1 MDSSASEKLRSK
13 FKNRDWR
20 TETTDLVDQIGQL
33 YISEELADVFFVF
46 RHGNS
51 TTVFILF
58 RNL

>member
-1 MDSSASEKLRSK
+1 MDSSDSEKLRSK

-46 RHGNS
+46 RHDNS